1 VHGLEDLPVM
11 ERASRRQFSALV
23 ARPDPQID
31 LAHAALLIATEEY
44 PELDV
49 DAYRARLD
57 AMGQALA
64 ERLQAAEPL
73 QRVRALSRY
82 LFEEEGFRGNTE
94 DYYDPR
100 NSFLNEVLDRRTGI
114 PISLSTIYIEVAR
127 RAGLVVEGVGLPGHF
142 IVRVASGEGD
152 FLVDPFHSGALLS
165 HEDCQKR
172 LDRVY
177 GGRVRM
183 ELAML
188 AVCSRRQILARMLRN
203 LKAIYLKAEDQP
215 RALAVVDLLLR
226 TQPES
231 VEDLRDRGLLH
242 ASLDCYAAAVRDLE
256 AYLEKAPG
264 APEAQSIL
272 ERVAELRHLAA
283 RLN

>member
-1 VHGLEDLPVM
+1 M
-11 ERASRRQFSALV
+11 EPASRRQFSTLM

-31 LAHAALLIATEEY
+31 LAHAALLIAAEEY

-64 ERLQAAEPL
+64 GRLAAAEPVE
-73 QRVRALSRY
+73 RVQAISRY
-82 LFEEEGFRGNTE
+82 LFQEEGFRGNTE

-100 NSFLNEVLDRRTGI
+100 NSFLNQVLDRRTGI

-127 RAGLVVEGVGLPGHF
+127 RAGLAVEGVGLPGHF
-142 IVRVASGEGD
+142 IVRVASGECE
-152 FLVDPFHSGALLS
+152 FLVDPFHGGALLS
-165 HEDCQKR
+165 QDDCQQR

-203 LKAIYLKAEDQP
+203 LKAIYARAEDQP
-215 RALAVVDLLLR
+215 RTLAVVDLLLR
-226 TQPES
+226 VQPES

-242 ASLDCYAAAVRDLE
+242 ASLDCYGAAVRDLE

-264 APEAQSIL
+264 APEAESIL
-272 ERVAELRHLAA
+272 ERIAELRRMAA
-283 RLN
+283 TLN

>member
-1 VHGLEDLPVM
+1 LLES
-11 ERASRRQFSALV
+11 ASRQLFSALV
-23 ARPDPQID
+23 AQPDPQID
-31 LAHAALLIATEEY
+31 LAHAALLIAAEEY

-57 AMGQALA
+57 AMGRALG
-64 ERLQAAEPL
+64 ERLFSARPL
-73 QRVRALSRY
+73 ERVQTLGHY
-82 LFEEEGFRGNTE
+82 LFSEEGFKGNTA

-114 PISLSTIYIEVAR
+114 PITLSTIYMEVAR

-152 FLVDPFHSGALLS
+152 FLVDPFHGGALLS
-165 HEDCQKR
+165 HDDCQKR

-188 AVCSRRQILARMLRN
+188 AACSRRQILARMLRN
-203 LKAIYLKAEDQP
+203 LKAIYAKAEDEP
-215 RALAVVDLLLR
+215 RTLAVVDLLLR
-226 TQPES
+226 VQPDS
-231 VEDLRDRGLLH
+231 LEDLRDRGLLH

-256 AYLEKAPG
+256 AYLERAPG

-272 ERVAELRHLAA
+272 EQVADLRRLAS

>member
-1 VHGLEDLPVM
+1 VAES
-11 ERASRRQFSALV
+11 ASRREFSALV
-23 ARPDPQID
+23 SQPDPQID
-31 LAHAALLIATEEY
+31 LAHAALLIAREEY

-49 DAYRARLD
+49 DAYRARLQE
-57 AMGQALA
+57 MGQALL
-64 ERLQAAEPL
+64 ERLGAAGPQGGVE
-73 QRVRALSRY
+73 ALGRY
-82 LFEEEGFRGNTE
+82 LFHEEGFRGNTE

-114 PISLSTIYIEVAR
+114 PISLSTLYIELAR
-127 RAGLVVEGVGLPGHF
+127 GAGLEAEGVGLPGHF
-142 IVRVASGEGD
+142 IVRVTSGGGD
-152 FLVDPFHSGALLS
+152 LLVDPFHGGSLLS

-188 AVCSRRQILARMLRN
+188 ATCSRRQILARMLRN
-203 LKAIYLKAEDQP
+203 LKAIYVKADDHP
-215 RALAVVDLLLR
+215 RALAMVELLLR
-226 TQPES
+226 VQPES
-231 VEDLRDRGLLH
+231 LEDLRDRGLLY

-256 AYLEKAPG
+256 GYLDRAPG

-272 ERVAELRHLAA
+272 GRIADLRRLAV

>member
-1 VHGLEDLPVM
+1 VM
-11 ERASRRQFSALV
+11 EPASRREFSALV
-23 ARPDPQID
+23 ARPDAQID

-49 DAYRARLD
+49 AAYRARLD
-57 AMGQALA
+57 AMGQTLGDRLA
-64 ERLQAAEPL
+64 AAGPLERVQKN
-73 QRVRALSRY
+73 SRY
-82 LFEEEGFRGNTE
+82 LFQEEGFRGNTE

-142 IVRVASGEGD
+142 IVRVASGEAD
-152 FLVDPFHSGALLS
+152 FLVDPYHGGALLS
-165 HEDCQKR
+165 HDDCQKR

-188 AVCSRRQILARMLRN
+188 ACCSRRQILARMLRN
-203 LKAIYLKAEDQP
+203 LKAIYAKAEDGP

-226 TQPES
+226 VQPES
-231 VEDLRDRGLLH
+231 LEDLRDRGLLH

-256 AYLEKAPG
+256 TYLEKAPG

-272 ERVAELRHLAA
+272 ERIAHLRLLAS